1 LIIGNNGATVPRE
14 KYVNWG
20 DVTKDGGRAWILP
33 QSGVHDFAA
42 GAYVFQFEE
51 IQIYGNG
58 HFAVLNP
65 ENINVIDAEV
75 SGNVDNFNGIGNIK
89 PNSSTSC
96 STFGT
101 PASTSKQC
109 GFIYISIGLSTIFIV

>member
-1 LIIGNNGATVPRE
+1 MCHFSESTWLFYPQ
-14 KYVNWG
+14 
-20 DVTKDGGRAWILP
+20 KDGGRAWILP

-75 SGNVDNFNGIGNIK
+75 SGNVDNFNVTIDFKYMIGDRSGTVHVADK
-89 PNSSTSC
+89 PRL
-96 STFGT
+96 TF
-101 PASTSKQC
+101 P
-109 GFIYISIGLSTIFIV
+109 